1 VELREQLANA
11 TLDCHKE
18 EAIRKD
24 YEKKLQ
30 KQNDSAEQAR
40 KLLEADVKRLKEE
53 VEKLKK
59 KTGGRAR
66 QGPSKTFRNEPGS
79 SVFS

>member
-1 VELREQLANA
+1 
-11 TLDCHKE
+11 
-18 EAIRKD
+18 
-24 YEKKLQ
+24 LQ
-30 KQNDSAEQAR
+30 KQNDAAEQAR